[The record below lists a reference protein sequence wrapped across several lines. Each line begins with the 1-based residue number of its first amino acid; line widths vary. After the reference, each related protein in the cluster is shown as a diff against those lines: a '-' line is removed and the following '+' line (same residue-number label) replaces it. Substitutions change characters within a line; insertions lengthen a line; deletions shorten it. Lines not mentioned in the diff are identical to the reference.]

1 MSPGASPLAGRTG
14 QGSSIGL
21 GDEAGGSRYP
31 RGLAMQIIEPMA
43 WRAQPWRNGAGVT
56 HELVRWPEGEAYA
69 VRISVADVAAPA
81 TFSSFAGYRRWLYL
95 LEGGPVTLALD
106 AGDVVLAEPAD
117 GLAFAGDA
125 RVAATAVARPS
136 RDLNFMVR
144 EGLQARAFVLRGGAR
159 DELHGAAVAVFAIA
173 GEVAIGTGAG
183 TGEGRRSLGRHGCA
197 WSTGAPVAVE
207 LGAGALAAALVV
219 DR

>member
-1 MSPGASPLAGRTG
+1 
-14 QGSSIGL
+14 
-21 GDEAGGSRYP
+21 
-31 RGLAMQIIEPMA
+31 MQIIEPAA

-56 HELVRWPEGEAYA
+56 HELVRWPEGEGYA

-81 TFSSFAGYRRWLYL
+81 PFSSFAGYARWLYL
-95 LEGGPVTLALD
+95 LEGGPVTIALD
-106 AGDVVLAEPAD
+106 ADDVVLAEPAD

-144 EGLQARAFVLRGGAR
+144 DALRARAFVLRGGAR
-159 DELHGAAVAVFAIA
+159 DELDGAAVAVFAIA
-173 GEVAIGTGAG
+173 GEVSAG

-197 WSTGAPVAVE
+197 WSTDAPVAVE

-219 DR
+219 ER